1 MKIPMENG
9 EYDTLLQIT
18 DWRYSAA
25 LVGVLLYLKYFKC
38 SYKILNDMEEKPKEA
53 ICGFDGIL
61 YNQSDITEERFLQF
75 AEYYF
80 KDDMTHLKILNILNS
95 DELDNEKIKKVNDM
109 VKSKSVLKNIFG
121 KEKLDE
127 SNKEL
132 FISQIRENRQKIIKE
147 IFRNGKN
154 MYSNYCNTNLLFTQ
168 ENPHCRLVG
177 YNVDEGRKTKY
188 LGFCFSKDS
197 FVGNDILEFDFIP
210 FAFSNTFESYFI
222 NNNCSVVS
230 LLKTKERLDSKLDK
244 VQSNSSRIKLITALK
259 EAEDFVDYDV
269 EIIMKH
275 RDDSFY
281 KTFYVR
287 SDRLKALKSI
297 NSEHLG
303 FVYEITKD
311 HWLNVREE
319 VYNRCLNNVSLD
331 SLIEYMLK
339 IYYDKKVIE
348 KHQQSTVRYQTG
360 LLIDI
365 DEYWKGDLLMDK
377 ENLLMDKI
385 DSAKKMGYIV
395 SKELI
400 KEKKG
405 NKISSYKQ
413 KIIGALVAHDYDRV
427 NEVILSLAAYVGME
441 FNFAYALFEDPEEN
455 KNIAFAFANAL
466 NGKDDKK
473 DKEN

>member
-1 MKIPMENG
+1 MKTHIENSV
-9 EYDTLLQIT
+9 YDTLLQIT

-38 SYKILNDMEEKPKEA
+38 GYKILSDMEEKPKEA

-61 YNQSDITEERFLQF
+61 YNQADITEEHFLQF
-75 AEYYF
+75 AEHYF
-80 KDDMTHLKILNILNS
+80 EDDMTHLKILNILNS
-95 DELDNEKIKKVNDM
+95 DELDDEKIKYVNDM

-121 KEKLDE
+121 KDKFEG

-132 FISQIRENRQKIIKE
+132 YISKIRENRQKIIKE
-147 IFRNGKN
+147 IFRYGKN
-154 MYSNYCNTNLLFTQ
+154 MYSNYCNTNLLLTQ

-210 FAFSNTFESYFI
+210 FAFSKTYESYFI

-230 LLKTKERLDSKLDK
+230 LLKTKEKLDSKLNNI
-244 VQSNSSRIKLITALK
+244 QSNSPRIKLITALK
-259 EAEDFVDYDV
+259 EADNFVDYDV
-269 EIIMKH
+269 EIITKH

-297 NSEHLG
+297 NSEHIG
-303 FVYEITKD
+303 FLYEIANNY
-311 HWLNVREE
+311 WLNVQEE

-339 IYYDKKVIE
+339 IYYDKKVLD
-348 KHQQSTVRYQTG
+348 KHQQGTVRYQTG

-365 DEYWKGDLLMDK
+365 DEYWKGNTLMN
-377 ENLLMDKI
+377 EI
-385 DSAKKMGYIV
+385 ESAKKMGFKV
-395 SKELI
+395 SQELI

-413 KIIGALVAHDYDRV
+413 KIVGALVAHDYDRV
-427 NEVILSLAAYVGME
+427 NEVILSLSTYVGME
-441 FNFAYALFEDPEEN
+441 FNFAYPLFEDPEEN

-466 NGKDDKK
+466 TEGKK